1 MANLIFL
8 RFSNMIIQKI
18 KYLWENNSSLLFI
31 ALITSIQS
39 GNPIGLATNIPF
51 WKYISSLLLWYAV
64 FKFPYTK
71 FTLKNYATF
80 DKICII
86 SMIILISLSIIKTPF
101 TNDTF
106 IYSNPLY
113 GNKYISW
120 IFNHYSILLFY
131 PILFIGIS
139 TQIQLLR
146 QIALALFI
154 TIFIVMILSLFS
166 PFIEN
171 HVFYFIPLILPFFKR
186 HKFILIIITIIF
198 LLKACG
204 VLGVLRVHTIYFALA
219 LIAYLLCFKIR
230 NIKIIKILAI
240 IITLLPLYFTVNAL
254 IYKESAFEKIKDYT
268 NNQEIKEDT
277 RTFLYKELYQD
288 LIDNHSLWFGKGSHS
303 FYYTEYFSKNDMY
316 SYRNTSE
323 VPILNLMLKV
333 GLLYVL
339 IYLILMLR
347 AIYLAIWDSKSWYI
361 KSCGIIM
368 AGDFFLQFIGNMQGP
383 YLYSIIIYTIAG
395 ISLSTYWRRMT
406 NEDIIKAISANKNQ
420 Q

>member
-1 MANLIFL
+1 
-8 RFSNMIIQKI
+8 MILQKL
-18 KYLWENNSSLLFI
+18 KYLWKNNCSFLFI

-39 GNPIGLATNIPF
+39 GNPIGLANNIPL
-51 WKYISSLLLWYAV
+51 WKYISSLLLWFAI

-71 FTLKNYATF
+71 FTLRNYAIF
-80 DKICII
+80 DKTCII
-86 SMIILISLSIIKTPF
+86 LMIILVSLSIIKTPF
-101 TNDTF
+101 INDNF

-139 TQIQLLR
+139 TQIKLLK
-146 QIALALFI
+146 QIAQTLFI
-154 TIFIVMILSLFS
+154 TIYLVMILSLFS

-171 HVFYFIPLILPFFKR
+171 HIFYFIPLLLPFFR
-186 HKFILIIITIIF
+186 NHKLILTTTITLF

-204 VLGVLRVHTIYFALA
+204 VLGVLRIHTIYFILA
-219 LIAYLLCFKIR
+219 FISFFLCTKIR
-230 NIKIIKILAI
+230 NNKIIKITVITL
-240 IITLLPLYFTVNAL
+240 TLLPLYFIFNAL

-268 NNQEIKEDT
+268 NNKEMQEDT

-288 LIDNHSLWFGKGSHS
+288 LIDNQSLWFGKGSHS

-316 SYRNTSE
+316 EYRNTSE

-333 GLLYVL
+333 GLLFVL

-347 AIYLAIWDSKSWYI
+347 AIYLAIWKSQNWYL
-361 KSCGIIM
+361 KSCGIIL
-368 AGDFFLQFIGNMQGP
+368 AGDFLLQFIGNMQGP
-383 YLYSIIIYTIAG
+383 YLYSITIYTIIG
-395 ISLSTYWRRMT
+395 ISLSKDWRRMT
-406 NEDIIKAISANKNQ
+406 DKDIKELISRRKN
-420 Q
+420 